1 MNADENL
8 ILENII
14 QNKNGIII
22 SVIVNVKINHKTR
35 NT

>member
-22 SVIVNVKINHKTR
+22 SVIVNVKINLKTR